1 MARHKKIERVREIE
15 RRRRRRAKLTKLRAK
30 GLFPRPEG
38 YDPRV
43 YSYVAYAVAK
53 GIMTLEQALARLEK
67 AKIEP
72 SQQENTQPQ

>member
-1 MARHKKIERVREIE
+1 MARHKKIERVKEIE
-15 RRRRRRAKLTKLRAK
+15 RRRRRRARLAKLRRK

-53 GIMTLEQALARLEK
+53 GIMSLEEALSRLEK
-67 AKIEP
+67 AKI
-72 SQQENTQPQ
+72 S